1 MNVSKRR
8 SIEVAGVKHTNPIPA
23 GARIG
28 PFVATGSIF
37 GKDPQTGEFV
47 EGIDAQ
53 CELMFENI
61 RRLIDAAGGTTDDIL
76 KLEFWI
82 TDVKHRANINKQWL
96 AMFPDPEAR
105 PARHTFIDPDLSSGA
120 LVQCSFFAVIGEN

>member
-1 MNVSKRR
+1 MTKRR

-23 GARIG
+23 GARVG

-37 GKDPQTGEFV
+37 GKDPQTGDFV

-53 CELMFENI
+53 CELMFQNI
-61 RRLIDAAGGTTDDIL
+61 RRLMDAAGGTTDDIL

-82 TDVKHRANINKQWL
+82 TDAKHRANINKQWL
-96 AMFPDPEAR
+96 AMFPDAETR

-120 LVQCSFFAVIGEN
+120 LVQCSFFAVIGE